1 MVYYAQGME
10 LEVVSEAFRGPVND
24 VLVCRDRLS
33 ASGSLYTLL
42 AVHDRECARNLLA
55 VLENSEAVGESP
67 CLLRFSQNETLLFVF
82 LYREE
87 RKFSAFARGQAV
99 TPALGES
106 ICVNLVMECLS
117 SGLPWP
123 LLYLVLSQDGV
134 QIAKDNTVYFTMLL
148 DLADLDPER
157 SEKNCVSCCARLLL
171 ELLEPAARRRR
182 KRLKSYELIH
192 RKSAKNV
199 YNGFPE
205 LYQDI
210 KVTALPAKKTSL
222 KTKAG
227 VFWQDHRDGLFR
239 LLLVLCVLLV
249 VMAAVMLISHLLFG
263 EIPLLRLF
271 QNRFDVIGTENLHQG
286 GP

>member
-24 VLVCRDRLS
+24 VLICRDRLS
-33 ASGSLYTLL
+33 ASGTRYTLL
-42 AVHDRECARNLLA
+42 AVHDRVCARSLLA
-55 VLENSEAVGESP
+55 VLENSEAAGESP
-67 CLLRFSQNETLLFVF
+67 CLLRFSQNETLLFAF

-87 RKFSAFARGQAV
+87 RKFSAFARGQAA
-99 TPALGES
+99 TPGLGES

-117 SGLPWP
+117 AGLPWP

-134 QIAKDNTVYFTMLL
+134 QIAKDNTVYFTLLL

-171 ELLEPAARRRR
+171 ELLEPAAKRRR
-182 KRLKSYELIH
+182 KRLKIYELIR
-192 RKSAKNV
+192 RKSAKYV

-222 KTKAG
+222 KTKAA
-227 VFWQDHRDGLFR
+227 VFWQDRRDGLFR
-239 LLLVLCVLLV
+239 LLLVLCAVLALAAAAALV
-249 VMAAVMLISHLLFG
+249 SNLLFG

-271 QNRFDVIGTENLHQG
+271 QHRFDVIGMENLHRG